1 MRGFNAIVLCVL
13 FAVFGVVSVMF
24 LVMTY
29 YEFTV
34 DVLVSFENLT
44 TSIFEEYN
52 VTGDARRLYNDV
64 VLVSLKGFVNLMF
77 LLIVLALFICLILV
91 LIEVR
96 YDV

>member
-1 MRGFNAIVLCVL
+1 MRGFSVIVLCVL

-34 DVLVSFENLT
+34 DILVSFENLT

-52 VTGDARRLYNDV
+52 VTGDSRRLYNDV

-91 LIEVR
+91 LIEVMH
-96 YDV
+96 